1 MRRLVAATLILASVS
16 SLASTTSTTA
26 TSKNDVD
33 SRDLIVVESEM
44 SFIEIGDRYDFFC
57 FSIKIPRAGTRSG
70 DLDFQF
76 NYLSALATIC
86 QPASSKDAFFY

>member
-16 SLASTTSTTA
+16 SLASTTAS
-26 TSKNDVD
+26 SKNDVD
-33 SRDLIVVESEM
+33 SRDVIVVESEM

-76 NYLSALATIC
+76 NYLSALATILF
-86 QPASSKDAFFY
+86 ARL